1 MLGLWRPHRRQRVRG
16 KPRITGVREGTH
28 GTAARGSDPMNH
40 VCDVISAAKDLA
52 DLLRYGKKMVERG
65 LVSAH
70 AGNISKRIGNVMLI
84 SMRGSM
90 LDELEGKD
98 RRGHAG
104 SPKPPRSFGL
114 LGTPYASSD
123 LSANR
128 GQRRLSQGTDASPSL
143 KSLTTEAAHV
153 NPGRTPK
160 VPISASDSHHRGA
173 IGVPR
178 EAWARRCCRSQR
190 TPRRLFGGMEW

>member
-1 MLGLWRPHRRQRVRG
+1 PDRLLLHACRVFLTCGHEMSRVHAGLWRPHRRRRVRS
-16 KPRITGVREGTH
+16 KPRITGIREGTH

-90 LDELEGKD
+90 LDELEEKIVEVTLD
-98 RRGHAG
+98 PP
-104 SPKPPRSFGL
+104 SPL
-114 LGTPYASSD
+114 DHLASSE
-123 LSANR
+123 LPIHHA
-128 GQRRLSQGTDASPSL
+128 LY
-143 KSLTTEAAHV
+143 
-153 NPGRTPK
+153 RTQEPNETL
-160 VPISASDSHHRGA
+160 HG
-173 IGVPR
+173 
-178 EAWARRCCRSQR
+178 
-190 TPRRLFGGMEW
+190 